1 MQKIFDPRVH
11 SGEGAFLVAKFSTLI
26 RSFSSI
32 FHAPTR
38 FLLARNMQPALSN
51 IWILLRCFWFL
62 LKWLVKSHYFIILQS
77 LFRFSKALSKCSNYP
92 NSIREILAMSS
103 KKYFQ
108 LINFLSNFST
118 IHEKIQTPWTIQF
131 YVVKNTS
138 MKIFLWSKKHKFLNL
153 AMFSKNI
160 EKFWDIAKISRILFG

>member
-92 NSIREILAMSS
+92 NSIREILAMSQNS
-103 KKYFQ
+103 
-108 LINFLSNFST
+108 IREMS
-118 IHEKIQTPWTIQF
+118 
-131 YVVKNTS
+131 
-138 MKIFLWSKKHKFLNL
+138 
-153 AMFSKNI
+153 SKNI
-160 EKFWDIAKISRILFG
+160 FNLLIFCQIFQVSMKKSKHLEAKISRIPAQITDSVS